1 MKSIL
6 ISLFWI
12 ALLNRSV
19 YSFQCNYTLV
29 ESIPE
34 GLNLTDGDV
43 YKAPSTHTS
52 WLDLINSAQHNI
64 SIAQFYFSLRCLD
77 VLNDT
82 IESCGPGKLLLLF
95 SNSVSWFQLIKLV
108 IITLINLTKIDSG
121 EQVLKAFESAAKRG
135 VQVNIV
141 VNGNSS
147 NMNEDLV
154 ILQRAGANI
163 KFLNFDQLIGAGIL
177 HTKFIIV
184 DDSRFYLGSANMD
197 WRSLT
202 QVKEVGI
209 LLNSTCPVLG
219 NDLRKIFSV
228 YWYLSDQNAIPARL
242 PTEFDTKIN
251 LQNPL
256 TIKLNNVNSKVFLTS
271 SPYKMNTPGRTN
283 DIDAILHIIKS
294 AKRFIK
300 FSVMDYSPTFL
311 YANDKYWPVIDNA
324 LRYFFFFFTI
334 IICLLLTHLSFLSVF
349 R

>member
-1 MKSIL
+1 
-6 ISLFWI
+6 
-12 ALLNRSV
+12 
-19 YSFQCNYTLV
+19 
-29 ESIPE
+29 
-34 GLNLTDGDV
+34 
-43 YKAPSTHTS
+43 
-52 WLDLINSAQHNI
+52 
-64 SIAQFYFSLRCLD
+64 
-77 VLNDT
+77 
-82 IESCGPGKLLLLF
+82 
-95 SNSVSWFQLIKLV
+95 
-108 IITLINLTKIDSG
+108 
-121 EQVLKAFESAAKRG
+121 
-135 VQVNIV
+135 
-141 VNGNSS
+141 
-147 NMNEDLV
+147 MNEDLV